1 MSEIT
6 PRPIENFILNG
17 VQGNYTVA
25 LKVSTFH
32 MDALNANAASDPAVL
47 ALRDRY
53 IPFQEAL
60 EGAGTLKKVAMGDRA
75 DDTDSKDT
83 LLLALVNV
91 HMPAWKQA
99 AGNVS
104 GYGPTT
110 DAFNNLF
117 GKMEL
122 YSNGK
127 QSQRLENVRVLRD
140 KCLAVAGLAAL
151 GATIGSFYDILKI
164 AMTTQGEAK
173 ATVTTDIGDHK
184 AAVDVMCDYQF
195 SDYGMIVYLYSN
207 NPEKIRSFFDFETLR
222 KHVSGDLIMGLV
234 HGGKLKTIG
243 RKKFTIE
250 SKMLVT
256 LTEDGI
262 IWVINSAKNIV
273 KPTGVLIRANTP
285 TIVTFP
291 DAGDFNN
298 RVIQIKN
305 LNPSTTATWEVEFL

>member
-17 VQGNYTVA
+17 VQGNFTIA

-32 MDALNANAASDPAVL
+32 MDALNANADSDPAVL

-53 IPFQEAL
+53 KPYHEEL
-60 EGAGTLKKVAMGDRA
+60 EGAGAQKKVAKGDRA

-83 LLLALVNV
+83 LLDALVSV
-91 HMPAWKQA
+91 HMPAWKQT

-110 DAFNNLF
+110 DAFSNLF
-117 GKMEL
+117 GKVEI
-122 YSNGK
+122 YSRGK

-151 GATIGSFYDILKI
+151 GATIGTFFDALK
-164 AMTTQGEAK
+164 ASMTTQGEAK

-234 HGGKLKTIG
+234 HGDKTKTIG
-243 RKKFTIE
+243 TKKFNID
-250 SKMLVT
+250 SKMKVT

-305 LNPSTTATWEVEFL
+305 LNPSTAATWEVEFL